1 MYSQNNEE
9 QIILEYFKD
18 FKGHLLDIGANDGV
32 TLSNSRKL
40 IELGWSADLVE
51 PAPIPFKQLQ
61 ELYKEN
67 NKVKLHNCAISDFTG
82 ITSFYVSGEHL
93 GKGDSGL
100 LSTLSIKDKQKWEGT
115 TDYFDLT
122 VQTYNWQD
130 FNKSKKYNFI
140 SIDAEG
146 FDLSIL
152 KQINLDEFNVQ
163 MVCVEHNNIDTQFYM
178 KYLESFYFQPILINN
193 ENIIAVIS

>member
-9 QIILEYFKD
+9 QIIINYFKD

-51 PAPIPFKQLQ
+51 PAPIPFKQLE

-82 ITSFYVSGEHL
+82 LTSFYVSGEHL
-93 GKGDSGL
+93 GNGDTDL
-100 LSTLSIKDKQKWEGT
+100 LSTLSLKDKQKWEST
-115 TDYFDLT
+115 TEYKTIEVQALT
-122 VQTYNWQD
+122 FKD
-130 FNKSKKYNFI
+130 FNTLNTKYDFINIDVEGLDVQVLKQLDLNELECKCLCIEHNGTHLNAINEEMSKYNFKVI
-140 SIDAEG
+140 G
-146 FDLSIL
+146 
-152 KQINLDEFNVQ
+152 QNL
-163 MVCVEHNNIDTQFYM
+163 
-178 KYLESFYFQPILINN
+178 
-193 ENIIAVIS
+193 ENIIYAK

>member
-9 QIILEYFKD
+9 QIILDYFKD
-18 FKGHLLDIGANDGV
+18 FKGHLLDIGANDGI

-51 PAPIPFKQLQ
+51 PASIPFKQL
-61 ELYKEN
+61 EALYKEN

-82 ITSFYVSGEHL
+82 LTSFYVSGEHL
-93 GKGDSGL
+93 GTGDSGL

-115 TDYFDLT
+115 TDYFDLI
-122 VQTYNWQD
+122 VQTYTWND
-130 FNKSKKYNFI
+130 FNKSKKYDFI

-146 FDLSIL
+146 FDLTIL
-152 KQINLDEFNVQ
+152 KQINLDEFNVKMQ
-163 MVCVEHNNIDTQFYM
+163 
-178 KYLESFYFQPILINN
+178 YLESFYFQPILINN
-193 ENIIAVIS
+193 ENIIAVV